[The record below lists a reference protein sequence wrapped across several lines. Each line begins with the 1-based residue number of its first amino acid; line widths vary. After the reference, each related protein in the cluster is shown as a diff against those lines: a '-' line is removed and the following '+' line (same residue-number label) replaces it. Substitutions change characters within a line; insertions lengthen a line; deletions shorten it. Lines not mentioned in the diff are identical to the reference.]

1 MQSVRRSI
9 IARTID
15 EVCEQ
20 RQRPGIL
27 SLACGHLREAEFSG
41 AIQCGKFESFL
52 ALDQDQESL
61 DVVDRDYGQYGV
73 QSLNK
78 SVRELL
84 RDRTFEGRFDL
95 IYSAGLYDYVEK
107 KVATKLTDRLFELLA
122 PGGYLLLTNFLPSIR
137 SWGMW
142 RASWIGN

>member
-1 MQSVRRSI
+1 
-9 IARTID
+9 
-15 EVCEQ
+15 
-20 RQRPGIL
+20 
-27 SLACGHLREAEFSG
+27 
-41 AIQCGKFESFL
+41 
-52 ALDQDQESL
+52 
-61 DVVDRDYGQYGV
+61 V

-95 IYSAGLYDYVEK
+95 IYSAGLYDYLEK